1 VAQFPFRLNLQSMVF
16 PLLSELSG
24 RTVINPGADQ
34 TFVPGVSISADNT
47 QVPVDRGTPQV
58 YYLHNVMPSTYG
70 YQSIGYVTQ
79 YEGIDW
85 QGSAPSPVSF
95 DVTKLIQGA
104 QLNGEGRPVSTSFKT
119 YISNPRTGTAGV
131 MTLDPTSKRWKVAAG
146 APSLTEDTR
155 ITVATVNGV
164 SYIYFSKLGCYIYN
178 NSTNTLIPR
187 ILVGLDASKVLGII
201 SSNGYLLAYTSDSVA
216 WSSVTNVED
225 FAISDVSGAG
235 GGSVQEA
242 KGKIITAAATSLG
255 FILYTAANAVSVIY
269 SGNADFPWNFKGV
282 PSSGGVSDP
291 ELVSEE
297 QTGGFQQVYTTN
309 GLQRIG
315 HTGAQTTMP
324 QVTDFV
330 SGNLFEDYDPV
341 INKFTTV
348 SFDWSMRKG
357 LGVIADR
364 YVVISYG
371 LDPVKSMTHAL
382 VMDLAQSRLGKLKIP
397 HNFCFELKSLADQVI
412 ENPRG
417 SLAMLQSD
425 GTIKSVDFT
434 FTKLADDAV
443 MLLGKFQLARQRM
456 VELFTAELENV
467 KAGSDFKI
475 DALPSLDGKNLLA
488 PVEGYLLEAQPNY
501 RNYAFDSVVG
511 INVSLSVRGRFNLI
525 SAILWLGVHGR
536 P

>member
-1 VAQFPFRLNLQSMVF
+1 MAQFPFRLNLQSMVF

-34 TFVPGVSISADNT
+34 TFVPGVSISVENT

-58 YYLHNVMPSTYG
+58 YYMHNVMPSTYG
-70 YQSIGYVTQ
+70 YQSIGYTTQ

-95 DVTKLIQGA
+95 EVARLIQGG
-104 QLNGEGRPVSTSFKT
+104 QLDGESRPVSTSFKT
-119 YISNPRTGTAGV
+119 YISNPRAGTAGV
-131 MTLDPTSKRWKVAAG
+131 MTLDPATKRWKVAAG
-146 APSLTEDTR
+146 APNLAEDTR

-164 SYIYFSKLGCYIYN
+164 SYIFFSKLGCYIYN

-187 ILVGLDASKVLGII
+187 PLAGLDTSKVLGII
-201 SSNGYLLAYTSDSVA
+201 SSNGYLLAYTADSVA

-225 FAISDVSGAG
+225 FVISDVSGAG

-242 KGKIITAAATSLG
+242 KGKIVTAATTSLG
-255 FILYTAANAVSVIY
+255 FILYTAANSVSVIY
-269 SGNADFPWNFKGV
+269 SGNADFPWNFKGIS
-282 PSSGGVSDP
+282 SSGGVSDP

-324 QVTDFV
+324 QVTDFI

-341 INKFTTV
+341 TNKFTTV
-348 SFDWSMRKG
+348 DFNWSMRKG

-364 YVVISYG
+364 YIVISYG
-371 LDPVKSMTHAL
+371 LDPIKSMTHAL

-397 HNFCFELKSLADQVI
+397 HNFCFELKSLADQVV

-417 SLAMLQSD
+417 SLAVLQSD
-425 GTIKSVDFT
+425 GTIKAVDFT
-434 FTKLADDAV
+434 FTKLAEDSV

-456 VELFTAELENV
+456 VELFSMELENIKV
-467 KAGSDFKI
+467 GSGFKI
-475 DALPSLDGKNLLA
+475 DALASLDGKNYLE
-488 PVEGYLLEAQPNY
+488 PVEGYLLESSPNY
-501 RNYAFDSVVG
+501 RNYVFDSVVG
-511 INVSLSVRGRFNLI
+511 VNVSIVVRGRFNII